1 MHVIEIDYN
10 TSNNTNL
17 DALKSALV
25 HLALVALIFIL
36 RKLATLHLLVGSF

>member
-1 MHVIEIDYN
+1 MDAIVIAFN

>member
-1 MHVIEIDYN
+1 MDVIEIDFS

-17 DALKSALV
+17 DALIGALV

-36 RKLATLHLLVGSF
+36 GKLATLHLLVLSF